1 MVIGIDQGTTGTTC
15 VAYDDGLKPVAEAY
29 RELPTR
35 YPRPGWVEQD
45 PEEIVRSVVEAV
57 GAVLAAIGGPGR
69 VDAAGLSNQ
78 GETVVAWDAGTGRA
92 LGPALVWSDRRG
104 ADVVAR
110 LERAGQAERVWRAT
124 GLRLDAYFSAPKL
137 AWLLAHD
144 DAARAAAA
152 TGTLRLGT
160 LDTWLAWRLGGGRML
175 TDHSTAS
182 RTQLLGLRSDAWEP
196 DLLDLFGVPATAL
209 AEVRPSVGPRGELA
223 HASWGGAL
231 PWTASLVDQ
240 PAALAG
246 NACFDQGSVKATYG
260 TGCFV
265 LVNAGT
271 EAPPP
276 PDGLLAS
283 IAWSHG
289 QGRVY
294 ALDGGVFTAGTAI
307 TWLRSIG
314 LIADAAETAPLAAS
328 VADTGGVRFLPAITG
343 LGAPWW
349 DGDAR
354 GAFTGITAGT
364 TRAHLVRAVL
374 DAIAYRVRDVLE
386 AAWASGAPRAQAIRA
401 DGGMAR
407 NSYLMQRQADLLGI
421 PVERNARVEATA
433 AGTAALAAVG
443 AGLLGYMDIRALLPT
458 VERHEPRTGNDE
470 RDADYAGWH
479 DWLRRARDAST
490 AADMDTDMAQADTV
504 SKRSKS

>member
-15 VAYDDGLKPVAEAY
+15 VAYDDELKPVAEAY
-29 RELPTR
+29 RELATR
-35 YPRPGWVEQD
+35 YPRPGWVEQE
-45 PEEIVRSVVEAV
+45 PEDIVRSVVEAV
-57 GAVLAAIGGPGR
+57 GTVLEAIGGPGR
-69 VDAAGLSNQ
+69 VDAVGLSNQ
-78 GETVVAWDAGTGRA
+78 GETVVAWDAATGRA

-110 LERAGQAERVWRAT
+110 LERARQAELVRRAT
-124 GLRLDAYFSAPKL
+124 GLRLDAYFSAAKL
-137 AWLLAHD
+137 AWLLERDGAVRD
-144 DAARAAAA
+144 AAAA
-152 TGTLRLGT
+152 GTLRLGT
-160 LDTWLAWRLGGGRML
+160 LDTWLGWRLGGGHAL

-182 RTQLLGLRSDAWEP
+182 RTQLLGLRSGAWEQG
-196 DLLDLFGVPATAL
+196 LLDLFGVPATAL
-209 AEVRPSVGPRGELA
+209 AEVRPSIGPRGALA
-223 HASWGGAL
+223 HPSWGGAL

-246 NACFDQGSVKATYG
+246 NACFDRGDVKATYG

-265 LVNAGT
+265 LVNAGA
-271 EAPPP
+271 EAPAP

-283 IAWSHG
+283 VAWSHG
-289 QGRVY
+289 RRRVY

-307 TWLRSIG
+307 TWLRTVG
-314 LIADAAETAPLAAS
+314 LIADAAETGPLAAS

-354 GAFTGITAGT
+354 GAFTGLTAGT

-374 DAIAYRVRDVLE
+374 DSVAFRVRDVLE
-386 AAWASGAPRAQAIRA
+386 AAWASGAPRPPLLRA

-407 NSYLMQRQADLLGI
+407 NSYLMQRQADLLGL

-443 AGLLGYMDIRALLPT
+443 AGLLGYREIRALLPAGK
-458 VERHEPRTGNDE
+458 RHEPRASPDE
-470 RDADYAGWH
+470 RDTAYAGWR
-479 DWLRRARDAST
+479 DWSRRARDAST
-490 AADMDTDMAQADTV
+490 AADTDTA
-504 SKRSKS
+504 